1 MKFLSQVAATLVG
14 VFMFSVLA
22 FFGLLVVG
30 AVIGNSSKGTELKAN
45 SVIELDLSLVTVDY
59 AGKFDYEDFDYYEAN
74 HDGLADVLS
83 AIRAAKTDANIKGIS
98 ILNDN
103 SNLGMT
109 QYKALRDALQDFTR
123 SGKFVLAYAN
133 TLTQKEYYLNS
144 AAQQLYI
151 NPLGELDFK
160 GLSTELLFFKDF
172 QENYGIKMEVIR
184 HGKYK
189 SAVEPFL
196 ENNLSAA
203 NRLQTESL
211 LQSVWNSMV
220 NDIAQSRKLSVTQ
233 LNQIAAN
240 LQAQTPE
247 SAKSLGLVDQVA
259 YEDQYHAAIKKK
271 LGVAP
276 TDSYNT
282 ISILDYA
289 ENNATTATDYT
300 AKSKIAIV
308 YAQGDIGRGE
318 GDVTTVGEG
327 SMRRALQE
335 ARDDQAVKAIVLRVD
350 SPGGDALTSEL
361 IWREIELTKKVKP
374 VIVSMG
380 NYAASGGYYI
390 ACNANRIFAENTTI
404 TGSIGVFGL
413 LPNFSKLTNKMG
425 IHAEQVST
433 HQNAAEYSVFQPLT
447 PAYAAQA
454 QKGVERVY
462 NTFLSRVAAGRKMT
476 VAQVDS
482 LAQGRVWSG
491 ADAKKI
497 GLVDEIGGLNAA
509 VAYAAKKTK
518 TTAYATQNYPE
529 YKRDFS
535 AFLGQLGMPFFS
547 SKEALLQEQLGV
559 ENYQLIQQLRKVQ
572 ARKGIQAALPF
583 EIQFQ

>member
-14 VFMFSVLA
+14 LFMFTVLA
-22 FFGLLVVG
+22 FFGLLVIG
-30 AVIGNSSKGTELKAN
+30 AVFGSSSNATEVKPN

-74 HDGLADVLS
+74 HDGLADVLA
-83 AIRAAKTDANIKGIS
+83 AIQAAKTDSNIKGIS

-103 SNLGMT
+103 SNLGMA
-109 QYKALRDALQDFTR
+109 QYKALRDALHDFAR
-123 SGKFVLAYAN
+123 SGKFVMAYAN

-144 AAQQLYI
+144 AAQQVYL
-151 NPLGELDFK
+151 NPLGELEFK

-172 QENYGIKMEVIR
+172 QDQYGIKMDVIR

-196 ENNLSAA
+196 ENKMSQA

-211 LQSVWNSMV
+211 LHSVWNSMV
-220 NDIAQSRKLSVTQ
+220 QDIAQSRKLSVAQ
-233 LNQIAAN
+233 LNSIADQM
-240 LQAQTPE
+240 QAQTPE
-247 SAKSLGLVDQVA
+247 SAKTLGLVDQVA

-271 LGVAP
+271 LGLAS
-276 TDSYNT
+276 TDSYEA
-282 ISILDYA
+282 IPVLDYA
-289 ENNATTATDYT
+289 ETNATTVSDFT

-335 ARDDQAVKAIVLRVD
+335 ARDDEAVKAIVLRVD

-390 ACNANRIFAENTTI
+390 ACNADRIFAENTTI

-425 IHAEQVST
+425 IHAEQVAT
-433 HQNAAEYSVFQPLT
+433 HQNAVEYSVFQPLT
-447 PAYAAQA
+447 PAYAAYA

-462 NTFLSRVAAGRKMT
+462 TTFLSRVAAGRKMT

-497 GLVDEIGGLNAA
+497 GLVDEIGGLHAA

-518 TTAYATQNYPE
+518 TKTYATQNFPE

-535 AFLGQLGMPFFS
+535 AFLGQLGLPFFT
-547 SKEALLQEQLGV
+547 SKEALLQEQVGV
-559 ENYQLIQQLRKVQ
+559 ENYKLIQQLRKVQ

-583 EIQFQ
+583 DIQFH

>member
-14 VFMFSVLA
+14 IFMFSVLA
-22 FFGLLVVG
+22 FFGLLVIG
-30 AVIGNSSKGTELKAN
+30 AVLGSNSIGTELKTN
-45 SVIELDLSLVTVDY
+45 SVIELDLSMVSVDY

-74 HDGLADVLS
+74 HDGLADVLA
-83 AIRAAKTDANIKGIS
+83 AIRSAKTDSNIKGIS

-103 SNLGMT
+103 SNLGMA
-109 QYKALRDALQDFTR
+109 QYKALRDALHDFTR
-123 SGKFVLAYAN
+123 SGKFVMAYAN
-133 TLTQKEYYLNS
+133 SLSQKEYYLNS
-144 AAQQLYI
+144 AAQEIYL

-172 QENYGIKMEVIR
+172 QEHYGIKMNVIR

-196 ENNLSAA
+196 ENKMSAA

-211 LQSVWNSMV
+211 LQSVWNSV
-220 NDIAQSRKLSVTQ
+220 VADIAQSRKLSVAQ
-233 LNQIAAN
+233 LNSIAAN

-300 AKSKIAIV
+300 AKSKIAVV

-318 GDVTTVGEG
+318 GDVSTVGEG

-335 ARDDQAVKAIVLRVD
+335 ARDDEAIKAIVLRVD

-361 IWREIELTKKVKP
+361 IWREIELIKKVKP

-390 ACNANRIFAENTTI
+390 ACNADRIFAENTTI

-413 LPNFSKLTNKMG
+413 LPNFSALTNKLG

-433 HQNAAEYSVFQPLT
+433 HQNAAEYSVFQPIT
-447 PAYAAQA
+447 PAYAATA

-462 NTFLSRVAAGRKMT
+462 TTFLSRVAVGRKMS

-509 VAYAAKKTK
+509 VAYAAQITKTK
-518 TTAYATQNYPE
+518 DYRTQNYPE

-547 SKEALLQEQLGV
+547 SKEALLQEQLGA
-559 ENYQLIQQLRKVQ
+559 ENYQLIQQLRNVQ

-583 EIQFQ
+583 EIQFH

>member
-14 VFMFSVLA
+14 IFMFSVLA
-22 FFGLLVVG
+22 FFGLLIVG
-30 AVIGNSSKGTELKAN
+30 AVIGSSSHDTEVKPN
-45 SVIELDLSLVTVDY
+45 SVIELDLSTVTVDY

-74 HDGLADVLS
+74 HDGLADVLA
-83 AIRAAKTDANIKGIS
+83 AIHAAKNDVNIKGIS

-103 SNLGMT
+103 SNLGMA
-109 QYKALRDALQDFTR
+109 QYKALRAALQDFTR
-123 SGKFVLAYAN
+123 SGKFVMAYAN
-133 TLTQKEYYLNS
+133 SLSQKEYYLNS
-144 AAQQLYI
+144 AAQEVYL
-151 NPLGELDFK
+151 NPLGDFEFK
-160 GLSTELLFFKDF
+160 GMSTELLFFKDF
-172 QENYGIKMEVIR
+172 QAQYGIKMEVIR

-196 ENNLSAA
+196 ENKMSPA
-203 NRLQTESL
+203 NRLQTEAL
-211 LQSVWNSMV
+211 LHSVWDAV
-220 NDIAQSRKLSVTQ
+220 VADIAQSRKISVAK
-233 LNQIAAN
+233 LNEIAQN

-247 SAKSLGLVDQVA
+247 NAKALHLIDQVA

-271 LGVAP
+271 LGIAAGEEYTAIPV
-276 TDSYNT
+276 
-282 ISILDYA
+282 LDYA
-289 ENNATTATDYT
+289 ETNATTASDYT

-308 YAQGDIGRGE
+308 YAQGEIGRGE
-318 GDVTTVGEG
+318 GDVNTVGEG

-335 ARDDQAVKAIVLRVD
+335 ARDDQAIKAIVLRVD

-361 IWREIELTKKVKP
+361 IWREIELTKKIKP

-390 ACNANRIFAENTTI
+390 SCNADRIFAENSTI

-413 LPNFSKLTNKMG
+413 LPNFSGLTNKMG
-425 IHAEQVST
+425 IHTEQVST

-462 NTFLSRVAAGRKMT
+462 NAFLSRVAAGRKMST
-476 VAQVDS
+476 AQVDS

-491 ADAKKI
+491 ADAKKQ

-509 VAYAAKKTK
+509 LAYAAKITKTK
-518 TTAYATQNYPE
+518 EYRTQNFPE
-529 YKRDFS
+529 YKRDFK
-535 AFLGQLGMPFFS
+535 ALLGQLGLPFLS
-547 SKEALLQEQLGV
+547 SKETLLQEQLGP
-559 ENYQLIQQLRKVQ
+559 ENYQVIQQLRKVQ
-572 ARKGIQAALPF
+572 AHKGIQAVLPF
-583 EIQFQ
+583 DIQFH

>member
-14 VFMFSVLA
+14 IFMFVVLA

-30 AVIGNSSKGTELKAN
+30 AVVGSSSTGTEVKAN
-45 SVIELDLSLVTVDY
+45 SVIELDLSMVTVDY

-74 HDGLADVLS
+74 HDGLADVLA
-83 AIRAAKTDANIKGIS
+83 AIRSAKTDSNIKGIS

-103 SNLGMT
+103 SNLGMA
-109 QYKALRDALQDFTR
+109 QYKALRDALHDFSR
-123 SGKFVLAYAN
+123 SGKFVMAYAN

-144 AAQQLYI
+144 AAQEIYL
-151 NPLGELDFK
+151 NPLGELEFK

-172 QENYGIKMEVIR
+172 QDQYGIKMDVIR

-196 ENNLSAA
+196 ENKMSPA

-211 LQSVWNSMV
+211 LHSVWNSMV
-220 NDIAQSRKLSVTQ
+220 EDIAQSRKISVAQ
-233 LNQIAAN
+233 LNGIAN
-240 LQAQTPE
+240 QLQAQTPE
-247 SAKSLGLVDQVA
+247 SAKALRLVDQVA

-271 LGVAP
+271 LGVAA

-282 ISILDYA
+282 IPVLDYA
-289 ENNATTATDYT
+289 ENNATTVSDYT

-318 GDVTTVGEG
+318 GDVITVGEG

-335 ARDDQAVKAIVLRVD
+335 ARDDEAVKAIVLRVD

-374 VIVSMG
+374 VVVSMG

-390 ACNANRIFAENTTI
+390 ACNADRIFAEKTTI

-425 IHAEQVST
+425 IHAEQVAT
-433 HQNAAEYSVFQPLT
+433 HQNAAEYSVFQPLN
-447 PAYAAQA
+447 PGYAAYA

-462 NTFLSRVAAGRKMT
+462 STFLSRVATGRKMT

-491 ADAKKI
+491 ADAKKM

-509 VAYAAKKTK
+509 IAYAAKKTK
-518 TTAYATQNYPE
+518 TKDYSTQNYPE

-547 SKEALLQEQLGV
+547 SKEAILQEQVGA
-559 ENYQLIQQLRKVQ
+559 ENYKLIQQLRKVQ

-583 EIQFQ
+583 DIQFH